1 MFFTSRRG
9 AERGSCSSRRMCKP
23 AHSFVRRFKR
33 GDGLFAFDGRKRV
46 EEFLKA
52 VAPLQ
57 VVDEIPEGNARSD
70 EHRDAATDLR
80 IAVNDVCDTERVE
93 RPAVIL
99 RQAQTQFTHLS
110 DRPGEDSSRRIVTLM
125 ASGLRSRFQANAF

>member
-1 MFFTSRRG
+1 
-9 AERGSCSSRRMCKP
+9 MCKP